1 MAKNLI
7 YTIVI
12 QLKNKKM
19 KKLIILS
26 AILGIT
32 TSGYSQNKNKVILIN
47 GIAHIGN
54 GQIIENSYIAF
65 SNGKIEM
72 VADGKGIKLN
82 PSAYDTV
89 IDLAGKHV
97 YPAIISP
104 NNILGLQEA
113 EAVRPTSDYNEVG
126 GINPN
131 VRSLIAY
138 NTDSKILPTVKTNG
152 VLYTQCTPRNGLISG
167 SSSIMA
173 TEGWNWED
181 AVLKADDG
189 IHVNF
194 PRSMQKNGWWAEPAP
209 NNKNSK
215 LEEEMN
221 LLNGFF
227 TAAGSYCKNPTNTET
242 NLRFE
247 AMRGVFNGNA
257 NLYLHANSAKD
268 IMLAV
273 NFAKAYNIA
282 KPVIVG
288 GKDAWKITHFLKA
301 NNVPV
306 ILNRLHDLP
315 ELTEDDIDI
324 TYSTPALLQKD
335 SVMFCL
341 QIEGD
346 MEAMQSRNLPF
357 LAGTAAAYGLTK
369 EQALQS
375 ISLNTA
381 KILGISDKVGS
392 LEVNKLASLVVS
404 EGDLLDMRTNK
415 VTLAYINGKAVNL
428 VNEQQ
433 QLFEK
438 YKTKYGIK

>member
-1 MAKNLI
+1 
-7 YTIVI
+7 
-12 QLKNKKM
+12 M
-19 KKLIILS
+19 KKLIYILS
-26 AILGIT
+26 ILSLNTIGF
-32 TSGYSQNKNKVILIN
+32 SQNKNRVLLLN
-47 GIAHIGN
+47 GTAHIGN
-54 GQIIENSYIAF
+54 GEVIEMSYIAF
-65 SNGKIEM
+65 ANGKIEM
-72 VADGKGIKLN
+72 VSDARGIRLN
-82 PSAYDTV
+82 PAAYDTV
-89 IDLAGKHV
+89 IDIAGKHV
-97 YPAIISP
+97 YPALISP
-104 NNILGLQEA
+104 NTILGLQEA
-113 EAVRPTSDYNEVG
+113 EAIRPTSDYNEVG

-189 IHVNF
+189 IHINF
-194 PRSMQKNGWWAEPAP
+194 PHSIQKNGWWAEPAP
-209 NNKNSK
+209 SNKNNKF
-215 LEEEMN
+215 EEE
-221 LLNGFF
+221 LQVLNSFF
-227 TAAGSYCKNPTNTET
+227 TDASAYCKNATNLET

-247 AMRGVFNGNA
+247 AMKGVFNGSS
-257 NLYLHANSAKD
+257 NLYLHANTAKD
-268 IMLAV
+268 IIHAV
-273 NFAKAYNIA
+273 NFAKKHNVA

-288 GKDAWKITHFLKA
+288 GKDAWKITASLKA
-301 NNVPV
+301 NRVPV

-315 ELTEDDIDI
+315 ELNEDNVDI

-369 EQALQS
+369 EQALES
-375 ISLNTA
+375 ITLNTA

-392 LEVNKLASLVVS
+392 LEVNKIASIVVS
-404 EGDLLDMRTNK
+404 EGDLLDIKTNK
-415 VTLAYINGKAVNL
+415 VIAAFIGGKPVNL

-433 QLFEK
+433 QLYEK

>member
-1 MAKNLI
+1 
-7 YTIVI
+7 
-12 QLKNKKM
+12 M
-19 KKLIILS
+19 KKLIYILS
-26 AILGIT
+26 ILSLNTIGF
-32 TSGYSQNKNKVILIN
+32 SQNKNRVLLLN
-47 GIAHIGN
+47 GTAHIGN
-54 GQIIENSYIAF
+54 GEVIEMSYIAF
-65 SNGKIEM
+65 ANGKIEM
-72 VADGKGIKLN
+72 VSDARGIRLN
-82 PSAYDTV
+82 PAAYDTV
-89 IDLAGKHV
+89 IDIAGKHV
-97 YPAIISP
+97 YPALISP
-104 NNILGLQEA
+104 NTILGLQEA
-113 EAVRPTSDYNEVG
+113 EAIRPTSDYNEVG

-189 IHVNF
+189 IHINF
-194 PRSMQKNGWWAEPAP
+194 PHSIQKNGWWAEPAP
-209 NNKNSK
+209 NNKNNK
-215 LEEEMN
+215 FDEEVLALSN
-221 LLNGFF
+221 FF
-227 TAAGSYCKNPTNTET
+227 TDASAYCRNAANPET

-247 AMRGVFNGNA
+247 AMRGVFNGGC
-257 NLYLHANSAKD
+257 NLYLHANTAKD
-268 IMLAV
+268 IMYAV
-273 NFAKAYNIA
+273 NFAKKHNVA

-288 GKDAWKITHFLKA
+288 GKDAWKITSFLKA
-301 NNVPV
+301 NHVPV

-315 ELTEDDIDI
+315 ELNEDNVDI

-335 SVMFCL
+335 SVLFCL

-375 ISLNTA
+375 VTLNTA
-381 KILGISDKVGS
+381 KILGINDKAGS
-392 LEVNKLASLVVS
+392 LEVNKIASIVVS
-404 EGDLLDMRTNK
+404 EGDLLDIKTNK
-415 VTLAYINGKAVNL
+415 VIAAFIGGKPVNL

-433 QLFEK
+433 QLYEK

>member
-1 MAKNLI
+1 
-7 YTIVI
+7 
-12 QLKNKKM
+12 M
-19 KKLIILS
+19 KKLIIILS
-26 AILGIT
+26 ALSLTAI
-32 TSGYSQNKNKVILIN
+32 GYSQNKNRVLLLN
-47 GIAHIGN
+47 GTAHIGN
-54 GQIIENSYIAF
+54 GEVIEMSYISFA
-65 SNGKIEM
+65 NGKIEM
-72 VADGKGIKLN
+72 AAAAHGVKLN
-82 PSAYDTV
+82 LSNYDTV
-89 IDLAGKHV
+89 INVAGKHV
-97 YPAIISP
+97 YPAVISP
-104 NNILGLQEA
+104 NTILGLQEA
-113 EAVRPTSDYNEVG
+113 EAIRPTSDYNEVG

-152 VLYTQCTPRNGLISG
+152 VLYTQCTPRNGLICG

-194 PRSMQKNGWWAEPAP
+194 PRSIQKNGWWAEPAA
-209 NNKNSK
+209 NNKNNK
-215 LEEEMN
+215 FDEELQ
-221 LLNGFF
+221 LLNVFF
-227 TAAGSYCKNPTNTET
+227 TDAYAYCKNTANPET

-247 AMRGVFNGNA
+247 AMKGVFNGSS

-268 IMLAV
+268 IMHAV
-273 NFAKAYNIA
+273 NFAKKHNVA

-288 GKDAWKITHFLKA
+288 GKDAWKITSFLKA
-301 NNVPV
+301 NNIPV

-315 ELTEDDIDI
+315 ELNEDNVDI

-335 SVMFCL
+335 SVLFCL

-369 EQALQS
+369 EEALQS
-375 ISLNTA
+375 ITLNTA

-392 LEVNKLASLVVS
+392 LEVNKIASIVVS
-404 EGDLLDMRTNK
+404 DGDLLDMKTNK
-415 VTLAYINGKAVNL
+415 VIMAFINGKPVNL
-428 VNEQQ
+428 INEQQ
-433 QLFEK
+433 QLYEK

>member
-1 MAKNLI
+1 
-7 YTIVI
+7 
-12 QLKNKKM
+12 M
-19 KKLIILS
+19 KKLLILT
-26 AILGIT
+26 ALLGIT
-32 TSGYSQNKNKVILIN
+32 TVGFSQKKNKIILIN
-47 GIAHIGN
+47 GIAHVGN

-65 SNGKIEM
+65 TNGKIDM
-72 VADGKGIKLN
+72 VADGKGIKLD

-89 IDLAGKHV
+89 IDIAGKHV

-194 PRSMQKNGWWAEPAP
+194 PRSIQKNGWWAEPAP

-215 LEEEMN
+215 FDEELNVLN
-221 LLNGFF
+221 LFF
-227 TAAGSYCKNPTNTET
+227 ADAGAYCKSTSNTET

-247 AMRGVFNGNA
+247 AMRGIFSGNA
-257 NLYLHANSAKD
+257 NLYLHANTAKD
-268 IMLAV
+268 MMLAV
-273 NFAKAYNIA
+273 NFAKAHKIA

-288 GKDAWKITHFLKA
+288 GKDAWKITSFLKS
-301 NNVPV
+301 NNIPV

-315 ELTEDDIDI
+315 ELAEDDVDI
-324 TYSTPALLQKD
+324 TYSTPSLLHKD
-335 SVMFCL
+335 SVLFCL

-369 EQALQS
+369 EQALQT
-375 ISLNTA
+375 ITLNTA
-381 KILGISDKVGS
+381 KILGINEKVGS

-404 EGDLLDMRTNK
+404 EGDILDIRSNK
-415 VTLAYINGKAVNL
+415 IVLAYINGKPVNL

-433 QLFEK
+433 LLFEK
-438 YKTKYGIK
+438 YKSKYGIK